1 MIGQTISHYRILE
14 KLGEGGMGVV
24 YKAHDEKLHR
34 DVALKF
40 LPQYLTTDKVEQ
52 ERFLHEARAAATLN
66 HSNITTIYEVDEHD
80 GLLFLAMELVEGD
93 TLRALMN
100 KGILSVEKAL
110 DTMMQASEGLA
121 AAHEK
126 GIVHRDIKPENIL
139 LTAKGHVKITDFG
152 LAKMKGTTRLTKSG
166 LTLGTIG
173 YMSPEQ
179 TRGEELDHRS
189 DIFSLGV
196 VLYEMLT
203 GQRAFRGE
211 HQAAI
216 AYSITS
222 EDPQPIARFNNKV
235 TPELERIVF
244 KALSKDRD
252 ERYQHA
258 DDMLAD
264 LRHERKRLDYAKSGY
279 VKASQI
285 TTTPP
290 LVIPTS
296 APAETKRKP
305 ILWASLGA
313 VALMAIALLSFDPF
327 KLRSSDAGTQQGSKN
342 VLAVLYFENLVDRED
357 KDYLGEMMTNL
368 LITALSQSQNLEVIS
383 RERLY
388 DIQKELGETNTK
400 TIAPSLA
407 TQIALRAGAGTM
419 LLGSVLQAQPTMTVT
434 TRLIEVQSG
443 RILKS
448 QRMTGIPSSQIFTLV
463 DSLALQIQAD
473 LNVGSAGKEVKSVA
487 EVTTKSLEAYR
498 AYVEG
503 VELDNRQ
510 MWPKHRAAFRRV
522 VELDSTFAVAH
533 LWLGNI
539 KKAWELR
546 DRVTERERLLIEAA
560 YEKKPAKR
568 VELLE
573 SMIQKYPHE
582 QRAHFMLARGYLEL
596 GQYDDRIFA
605 LERGLKML
613 PQDRR
618 MWNELSYTYS
628 WRGRRNDAMNALQS
642 YLAVAPAEAGPCD
655 TKGEIHLFF
664 GEVDSAVH
672 WFRLAESFEPGFSSD
687 KLGAISLVRQQY
699 ADAQKYLATSQE
711 RILGQDAEVK
721 SQLITIYQGRLRES
735 RDHIREIVV
744 LSGEQFDSREILTM
758 INFELRD
765 HRSMLED
772 ARILSDSLK
781 KNPNDK
787 IYGRD
792 LLAFAYLKTGNKK
805 MYDGVMKEL
814 QSALEPENRGQLR
827 RYKYIEALRAYE
839 EGAYQKA
846 VEIMASLT
854 SLTRLVRVAPNYFLA
869 VSHLRAGNLPAAIDE
884 LNRLTWWI
892 PTSDG
897 WEAARPLA
905 TAWYWPIAAVKAH
918 YWLGVAY
925 EQQGNKQDA
934 IRSYEKFLEIWKDA
948 DFESPELKDAKTR
961 LTKLRGLVVK

>member
-1 MIGQTISHYRILE
+1 MIGTTVSHYKILE

-24 YKAHDEKLHR
+24 YKAHDEKLDR
-34 DVALKF
+34 EVALKF

-80 GLLFLAMELVEGD
+80 GSLFLAMELVEGD
-93 TLRALMN
+93 TLRAFMN
-100 KGILSVEKAL
+100 KGILSVEKAI
-110 DTMMQASEGLA
+110 DTIMQASEGLA

-139 LTAKGHVKITDFG
+139 VTTKSHVKITDFG
-152 LAKMKGTTRLTKSG
+152 LAKIKGATKLTKSG
-166 LTLGTIG
+166 STLGTIG

-216 AYSITS
+216 AYSITN

-290 LVIPTS
+290 LAMPTS
-296 APAETKRKP
+296 PPTETKRKP

-313 VALMAIALLSFDPF
+313 VALIAIALLYFDPF

-407 TQIALRAGAGTM
+407 TKIALRAGAGTM

-448 QRMTGIPSSQIFTLV
+448 QRMTGIPSSQIFTIV

-487 EVTTKSLEAYR
+487 EVTTKSPEAYR

-503 VELDNRQ
+503 VELENRQ
-510 MWPKHRAAFRRV
+510 MFPKHLAAFRRA
-522 VELDSTFAVAH
+522 VEIDSTFAMAQ
-533 LWLGNI
+533 LALRNI
-539 KKAWELR
+539 TRAWELR

-568 VELLE
+568 VALLE
-573 SMIQKYPHE
+573 SMTQKYPHE
-582 QRAHFMLARGYLEL
+582 HRTYKMLAGVYGEL
-596 GQYDDRIFA
+596 DQYDDLIFA

-613 PQDRR
+613 PQDRL
-618 MWNELSYTYS
+618 MWNFLSYMYA

-642 YLAVAPAEAGPCD
+642 YLAVAPAEAGPHD
-655 TKGEIHLFF
+655 SKGEIHLVF
-664 GEVDSAVH
+664 GEVDSAVY
-672 WFRLAESFEPGFSSD
+672 WFKRSESFEPGFSSD
-687 KLGAISLVRQQY
+687 KLGAIALLRQEY
-699 ADAQKYLATSQE
+699 EEAQKYFAGEQE
-711 RILGQDAEVK
+711 LILGDANIK
-721 SQLITIYQGRLRES
+721 PKLIPMYQGRLKEARNQLQQIMES
-735 RDHIREIVV
+735 PNDHIQARAM
-744 LSGEQFDSREILTM
+744 LAM
-758 INFELRD
+758 IDFELRD
-765 HRSMLED
+765 YAAMLED
-772 ARILSDSLK
+772 ARIQSDSLR
-781 KNPNDK
+781 KNPDDK

-792 LLAFAYLKTGNKK
+792 LVAFAYLKTSNKK
-805 MYDGVMKEL
+805 MYDVVMKEL
-814 QSALEPENRGQLR
+814 QSALEAEDRDQLR
-827 RYKYIEALRAYE
+827 RYKYIETLRSYE
-839 EGAYQKA
+839 EGSYQKA

-854 SLTRLVRVAPNYFLA
+854 SLTAFVRVAPNQFLA
-869 VSHLRAGNLPAAIDE
+869 VSHLKAGNLPAAIDE

-892 PTSDG
+892 PTTGG

-905 TAWYWPIAAVKAH
+905 TAWYWPIAAAKAH

-948 DFESPELKDAKTR
+948 DFESLELKDAKTR
-961 LTKLRGLVVK
+961 LTKLRGLVIK